1 MYKHIALWYNIIKEQ
16 THQILR
22 GGINMKIEKINEKK
36 TEIIEYD
43 SLQEFYK
50 YLCDTPFNDAFRWA
64 THDSVSGSKQ
74 FTKTE
79 SFDEAVQLFKNGWS
93 DMASKLV
100 QKLKII
106 ESKTEPTMKPRNK
119 LDVCGYQAVVPL
131 YLQGVPNCMVNKK
144 MVPVKQKVITLNK
157 SIDYNGGTSADE
169 IINESIKA
177 MQIVKK
183 LEAQGFRC
191 NLNIV
196 LGSTEPSIKLY
207 MKVRIKS
214 ANEKLN
220 ISKLAFPLV
229 HPSMLRRLFFR
240 FIEVYP
246 SVTKDFVYGYGHPA
260 KSHELRDVF
269 KGEYLLPNFIMK
281 DVNTITGIEDLENI

>member
-1 MYKHIALWYNIIKEQ
+1 MTNQ
-16 THQILR
+16 
-22 GGINMKIEKINEKK
+22 KISNK

-43 SLQEFYK
+43 SLQEFYN
-50 YLCDTPFNDAFRWA
+50 YLMKTPFNEAFCWA
-64 THDSVSGSKQ
+64 KHSSVEGNEY
-74 FTKTE
+74 FTKTK
-79 SFDEAVQLFKNGWS
+79 SFNEAVDLFKHGWS
-93 DMASKLV
+93 DMAGKLV

-119 LDVCGYQAVVPL
+119 LDVCGYQAIVPL

-157 SIDYNGGTSADE
+157 SIDYHGGVSADK
-169 IINESIKA
+169 IIDESIKA
-177 MQIVKK
+177 MQIIKK
-183 LEAQGFRC
+183 LEAQGYRC

-196 LGSTEPSIKLY
+196 LGSTGGWGEDAKQFII
-207 MKVRIKS
+207 KVRIKS
-214 ANEKLN
+214 ANEKMN

-246 SVTKDFVYGYGHPA
+246 NVTKNFVHGYGRPA
-260 KSHELRDVF
+260 TSGELRDVF
-269 KGEYLLPNFIMK
+269 KGEYLLPNFIKK
-281 DVNTITGIEDLENI
+281 DINTITSINDLENV